1 MSKQLTLTGYVAHDH
16 ASSHIYS
23 KVTNSYEHFVER
35 YYRRNKSTGKSRR
48 EIVEDAQQ
56 MWKHVRSDKS
66 KIEAFLAL
74 RPGEIPILQSS
85 DPPHQQIKIRD
96 FGFYEVVDQ
105 DGIAVVDD
113 ASGSGHASS
122 HSRQFVPDG
131 IGALEDR
138 DKFIHDQRFSQVAE
152 MVSILCSNCNQD
164 LILSEDVCEN
174 SDFITIAS
182 SSARSYLSYGNH
194 TQVKNRERGH
204 HNFIVTWTVL
214 LNLRR
219 KSKRYC

>member
-1 MSKQLTLTGYVAHDH
+1 M
-16 ASSHIYS
+16 
-23 KVTNSYEHFVER
+23 
-35 YYRRNKSTGKSRR
+35 
-48 EIVEDAQQ
+48 
-56 MWKHVRSDKS
+56 
-66 KIEAFLAL
+66 

-113 ASGSGHASS
+113 ASGSGRASS

-164 LILSEDVCEN
+164 LIMSEDVCEN

-182 SSARSYLSYGNH
+182 SSARSYLMFH
-194 TQVKNRERGH
+194 K
-204 HNFIVTWTVL
+204 L
-214 LNLRR
+214 R
-219 KSKRYC
+219 KSYTSQKQRDRSSQFHRDLDRT